1 MRVIYC
7 YGVSEEALLG
17 YNPSGD
23 YEAIGREYR
32 DGNDDPLPTAKQI
45 VADDFNLDP
54 NRLPLTALEKA
65 PYRPTEMRLMPQESM
80 RDPAAIERA
89 VAAGYDIAFSITL
102 VDDERNSDGAWI
114 PKRGGN
120 PVGGHSMLV
129 VGYNRPRQ
137 YFIVRNS
144 WGPDE
149 DADDGGYTRISYD
162 YFHKFCWE
170 GVFITGV
177 APGGRSAPCPR
188 QPASRER
195 LWLQRWDLGAQGKL
209 DL

>member
-1 MRVIYC
+1 VIYR
-7 YGVSEEALLG
+7 YGVAEEALMR

-32 DGNDDPLPTAKQI
+32 DENDDPLPTAKQV

-65 PYRPTEMRLMPQESM
+65 PYRPTEMRLMTEAMM
-80 RDPAAIERA
+80 RDPAAVERA
-89 VAAGYDIAFSITL
+89 VEGHDIAFSITL

-114 PKRGGN
+114 PKRGGS
-120 PVGGHSMLV
+120 PVGGHSMLI

-144 WGPDE
+144 WGPDG
-149 DADDGGYTRISYD
+149 DADDGGYARISYD
-162 YFHKFCWE
+162 YFHKFCRE
-170 GVFITGV
+170 GVFITEVG
-177 APGGRSAPCPR
+177 PGRAGKAGPVPPAGHLQLGR
-188 QPASRER
+188 
-195 LWLQRWDLGAQGKL
+195 
-209 DL
+209 